1 MAEDQEQI
9 AAESGSEDLQGTMP
23 SVAVEAPSPEQRGA
37 DPAPGAWS
45 GLLFFVAVVAVGL
58 TFAGI
63 YGQSQKQ
70 PEYYGALGLGLLL
83 WGLLDLLAQRRGLIV
98 WKGAKAVVGNTVN
111 LIRGLSL
118 LGVGVW
124 LLLMGLGT
132 VKPAGTAVLSNIAV
146 IFVAGYLGIALLLE
160 LIVKGA
166 KVSAQAFLLGA
177 LVLQIFSYFYFSIPF
192 TYNWAAVFAG
202 LSFAAGAW
210 AIFGGAMDENP
221 ALSRAV
227 LIATLLLGVPLA
239 TYTFQQMFVVHEQ
252 PLFTP
257 TLLIPR
263 MRQVVGDLGE
273 DAAQILWAPRHT
285 QLGQPGDVTFS
296 DKMAFTDYRD
306 DEPVVGLFVQR
317 EEKPEGE
324 LTWVKTGES
333 AQLTAFSEDGRLLAY
348 TDVKEEGA
356 QPHLGVLG
364 PSGDQV
370 SPWPD
375 EEKVDGEGPTAT
387 AKKEDPKAK
396 HARKKL
402 EAKKDAVQAA
412 AAYSVKRPYPGSVAP
427 GPEHGQVW
435 RGLGRQ
441 LYFASP
447 EGAPKKGGSA
457 VLSADMAGQQ
467 FVRLKEG
474 RGLPAIS
481 ADGTQLLSV
490 GFEPNVRYLEM
501 ADGANGE
508 RNQRVFGGTKEK
520 RYFPAWNAAQTRVI
534 FLKDGKLHTMKSNGT
549 DQQDFDPE
557 ALDSRLWFSD
567 KTVPFTLQWKESGD
581 RWLIYKSDPQGRH
594 DSLVYEAKG
603 RGISA
608 PQWNADGKRIAFIL
622 HGEQD
627 SMVMTVGPHG
637 EWPRRFFTTK
647 DGLRE
652 LKWSPD
658 GLKLAWLVDRGEE
671 SQEAWTAVEAGMD
684 PEKVYES
691 SGTLSA
697 LSWSPA
703 GKHLAMEEGK
713 AWRFLGFRLVRPE
726 LHNVLMVDL
735 VEKEA
740 RVMTRYGLLSRQPSF
755 SPQGVAIAYFT
766 DDKPWAFGP
775 RRERRSALVISQLY

>member
-1 MAEDQEQI
+1 MAEDQELN
-9 AAESGSEDLQGTMP
+9 AADSGSEDLQGTMP
-23 SVAVEAPSPEQRGA
+23 SVAVEAPKPGDAGSV
-37 DPAPGAWS
+37 PAPSSWS
-45 GLLFFVAVVAVGL
+45 GLFLVMALLAVGL
-58 TFAGI
+58 TLVGV
-63 YGQSQKQ
+63 YGQYQKVPQ
-70 PEYYGALGLGLLL
+70 YFGSMGSGLIL
-83 WGLLDLLAQRRGLIV
+83 WGLLDLIAQRRGLVV
-98 WKGAKAVVGNTVN
+98 WRGPKAIVGNSIN
-111 LIRGLSL
+111 LVRGLSL
-118 LGVGVW
+118 LGIGLW
-124 LLLMGLGT
+124 LLMMGLGT
-132 VKPAGTAVLSNIAV
+132 VKPASTALLVNIVV
-146 IFVAGYLGIALLLE
+146 IFVGAYLGIALFLE
-160 LIVKGA
+160 LLVKGL

-177 LVLQIFSYFYFSIPF
+177 LVLQVLSFIYFTIPF
-192 TYNWAAVFAG
+192 TYSWAAIFAG
-202 LSFAAGAW
+202 LSFASGAW
-210 AIFGGAMDENP
+210 AIFGGATEENP

-227 LIATLLLGVPLA
+227 LIATVLVGAPLA

-263 MRQVVGDLGE
+263 MRQVAGDLGE

-285 QLGQPGDVTFS
+285 NLGQPGDVTLS

-317 EEKPEGE
+317 EDKPEGE

-356 QPHLGVLG
+356 QPHLAVLG
-364 PSGDQV
+364 PSGAML

-375 EEKVDGEGPTAT
+375 EPKTEEAAVSGT

-396 HARKKL
+396 HKRKKA
-402 EAKKDAVQAA
+402 EAKEASLALSS
-412 AAYSVKRPYPGSVAP
+412 YSVKRPYPSSVAP

-435 RGLGRQ
+435 RGLGKQ
-441 LYFASP
+441 IYFASP

-457 VLSADMAGQQ
+457 VLSADMAGQKY
-467 FVRLKEG
+467 VRLREG

-481 ADGTQLLSV
+481 PDGSELLTV
-490 GFEPNVRYLEM
+490 GFAPNVRYLEM

-508 RNQRVFGGTKEK
+508 RDQRVFGGTSEK

-534 FLKDGKLHTMKSNGT
+534 FLKNGKLHTMKSNGT
-549 DQQDFDPE
+549 DQQDFNPE

-594 DSLVYEAKG
+594 ESLVYEAKG
-603 RGISA
+603 KSISA
-608 PQWNADGKRIAFIL
+608 PQWSANGKRIGFIL
-622 HGEQD
+622 HGEES

-658 GLKLAWLVDRGEE
+658 SLKLAWLVDRGEDA
-671 SQEAWTAVEAGMD
+671 QEAWTAVEEGMS

-691 SGTLSA
+691 SGTLNT

-703 GKHLAMEEGK
+703 GKHLAMEETK
-713 AWRFLGFRLVRPE
+713 AWRFLGLAIVKPQ

-735 VEKEA
+735 VEKQA
-740 RVMTRYGLLSRQPSF
+740 RVMTRYGLMSRQPSF
-755 SPQGVAIAYFT
+755 SPQGIAIAYFT
-766 DDKPWAFGP
+766 DDKPWAFSP
-775 RRERRSALVISQLY
+775 KRDRRNALVISQLY